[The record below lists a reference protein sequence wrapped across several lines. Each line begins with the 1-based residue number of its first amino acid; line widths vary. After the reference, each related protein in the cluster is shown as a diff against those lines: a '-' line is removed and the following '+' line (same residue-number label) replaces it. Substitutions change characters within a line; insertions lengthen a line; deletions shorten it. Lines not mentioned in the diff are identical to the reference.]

1 MLPVG
6 TYNALNSPRF
16 SFRGSGFVVGDGNLV
31 VTNAHVLP
39 DAETTPAPQLAVLV
53 NARGE
58 SATGRLA
65 TLIGVD
71 RAHDLALLQVAGP
84 PLPALRWPEPTPCE
98 KAWTWR

>member
-53 NARGE
+53 GSRGE
-58 SATGRLA
+58 TAAGRLA
-65 TLIGVD
+65 TLVTRRPGA
-71 RAHDLALLQVAGP
+71 RPGPAAAGG
-84 PLPALRWPEPTPCE
+84 RRRC
-98 KAWTWR
+98 RH